1 MITTKKEG
9 ITMSCS
15 YYQFNGGIFSG
26 DYWCNKI
33 NQRVAEAEYYKYCR
47 DYNYDECPIY
57 RKEESSGCF
66 ITTVCCQ
73 ILGLNDQDKLLD
85 DFRNFRDNVLQK
97 NEKYYDT
104 LKEYDVIGPIIAN
117 KILQDKDQKEMAS
130 GLYQNALK
138 NIHHSIMQKDY
149 DKAVEKYYIMTLMLI
164 QYYHLKHSYNQ
175 IKKENYHY
183 EDFVPTLA
191 GHGRKRTKKLENPNS
206 I

>member
-1 MITTKKEG
+1 M
-9 ITMSCS
+9 
-15 YYQFNGGIFSG
+15 
-26 DYWCNKI
+26 
-33 NQRVAEAEYYKYCR
+33 
-47 DYNYDECPIY
+47 
-57 RKEESSGCF
+57 
-66 ITTVCCQ
+66 
-73 ILGLNDQDKLLD
+73 
-85 DFRNFRDNVLQK
+85 
-97 NEKYYDT
+97 
-104 LKEYDVIGPIIAN
+104 KEYDVIGPMIAE